1 MSSDHHL
8 HIQTSQW
15 TSVLAYL
22 IAGFILFETITGLFI
37 TFLPFS
43 LANQVMILIHT
54 GVGLLFLFPFLWYQY
69 KHWMEYKSRSFNDVV
84 VTGYIS
90 MIAVLVA
97 IISGCILTYQAI
109 FTTAISSLWRDI
121 HLISTF
127 VMLAAILPHILLIV
141 YRDYK
146 ARDKKPI
153 EARIKA
159 EKSFGFNSLYAV
171 FIQFAIVGLFMFAY
185 SNPSLLS
192 DFPDDYEFPHGHDNP
207 FAPSLAQTSTGSVI
221 DPMLLGGSQSC
232 GTAGC
237 HVEIT
242 KEWEASAHRYAAA
255 DPFFRAVQAAMAEEK
270 GAAST
275 RYCAGCHDPISLFAG
290 TKDLH
295 SDQLTNQMGLTE
307 GVSCISCHAISSV
320 DERGNADFIID
331 PPQRYMFELHDS
343 PVAKWLSDFLI
354 RAYPQQHIDS
364 YSRSFY
370 RTSEYCSSCHKQFI
384 DEQINNVGWVQLQN
398 QYDPWRESHWHVEG
412 DITSTIE
419 CRECHMPLTPSRD
432 PARGDALDYNRTP
445 DDGMHR
451 NHRFLGANQFVPTV
465 LDLPGAE
472 EHVRLIEEWL
482 QGKIEIPEI
491 ADKWVSGPAIP
502 IAIAAPDRIQR
513 GEELQIDLI
522 ITNSKAGHDFPT
534 GPLDII
540 QSWVEIIAVDQ
551 NGNEIFTSG
560 TLDEDYFISPGA
572 FMFRAE
578 PVDQYGN
585 PIDRHNL
592 WDMVGVRYSRALFPG
607 RSDHTRYTI
616 PVETSEPSIVG
627 PSLEEQ
633 RANYQIPAPGDE
645 ITDIYIT
652 ARLQYRKV
660 NQFLMQ
666 ETFRDMLNIPTAP
679 VTTISQDIKHIQ
691 VLP

>member
-1 MSSDHHL
+1 ML
-8 HIQTSQW
+8 HPTASRIQTSQW

-22 IAGFILFETITGLFI
+22 IAGFILFETITGLMI

-43 LANQVMILIHT
+43 LANQVIVLVHT
-54 GVGLLFLFPFLWYQY
+54 GVGLLFLLPFAWYQY
-69 KHWMEYKSRSFNDVV
+69 KHWMEYKHRPMSDVV
-84 VTGYIS
+84 ITGYIS
-90 MIAVLVA
+90 MAAVVIAIV
-97 IISGCILTYQAI
+97 SGCILTYQAI
-109 FTTAISSLWRDI
+109 FSTAISTQWKDI

-127 VMLAAILPHILLIV
+127 VLLASVLPHILLIV

-146 ARDKKPI
+146 VRDKKPM
-153 EARIKA
+153 EERIKA
-159 EKSFGFNSLYAV
+159 ERSFGFNSLYVV
-171 FIQFAIVGLFMFAY
+171 FIQFAVVALFMFAY
-185 SNPSLLS
+185 SNPDLLS
-192 DFPDDYEFPHGHDNP
+192 DFPDDYEFPHGQNNP

-307 GVSCISCHAISSV
+307 GVSCISCHAITSV
-320 DERGNADFIID
+320 DERGNADFVIE
-331 PPQRYMFELHDS
+331 PPVRYMFELHDGT
-343 PVAKWLSDFLI
+343 VAKWLSDFLI

-419 CRECHMPLTPSRD
+419 CRECHMPLTPSTD
-432 PARGDALDYNRTP
+432 PARGDELDYNRSP

-491 ADKWVSGPAIP
+491 ADKWVAGPAIP
-502 IAIAAPDRIQR
+502 IAIASPDVVHR
-513 GEELQIDLI
+513 GQDLQIDLI
-522 ITNSKAGHDFPT
+522 LTNSKAGHDFPT

-540 QSWVEIIAVDQ
+540 QSWVEITAKDQ
-551 NGNEIFTSG
+551 NGNLLFSSG
-560 TLDEDYFISPGA
+560 TLDENHFIEPGA

-607 RSDHTRYTI
+607 RSDHTRYI
-616 PVETSEPSIVG
+616 FPVEEPETVIAG
-627 PSLEEQ
+627 PSLDEQ
-633 RANYQIPAPGDE
+633 RASYQIPAPDGQ
-645 ITDIYIT
+645 ISDIYIT
-652 ARLQYRKV
+652 AKLQYRKV
-660 NQFLMQ
+660 NQYLMQ
-666 ETFRDMLNIPTAP
+666 EVFRDMLNIPTAP
-679 VTTISQDIKHIQ
+679 ITTISEDQKHIQ
-691 VLP
+691 VIP